1 MNKTKGQLTKIDDL
15 TILKGK
21 DRGKRIINDDTL
33 LEMLKDG
40 RTQKEAAEFFGVS
53 EAAVSKRLKRLTPLP
68 ESLENLS
75 DKERRFALGVA
86 GGKSQTQ
93 AAFESFEVSNRASAK
108 ALGNQ
113 LMKKPS
119 INAAIADLMD
129 YHGMDRSY
137 RVGRL
142 KQHVDNVDPNVSL
155 KALDQSWKL
164 DGAYQEEVPPRTIT
178 IEELKLEARMLEQE
192 RWQLKKELAGVD
204 GEIIH
209 AEFDEVSSTNKAA
222 SGSKENSME
231 E

>member
-1 MNKTKGQLTKIDDL
+1 MGRRIIDDR
-15 TILKGK
+15 K
-21 DRGKRIINDDTL
+21 L
-33 LEMLKDG
+33 LEMMKDG
-40 RTQKEAAEFFGVS
+40 RTQKEAAEYFGVS

-75 DKERRFALGVA
+75 DKERMFALGIA

-119 INAAIADLMD
+119 VNAAITDLMD
-129 YHGMDRSY
+129 YHGMGRSY

-142 KQHVDNVDPNVSL
+142 KQHVDNRDPNVSL

-164 DGAYQEEVPPRTIT
+164 DGAYQEEQPPRTINIQELT
-178 IEELKLEARMLEQE
+178 IEARSLEEEIRK
-192 RWQLKKELAGVD
+192 LKKELAWLD
-204 GEIIH
+204 GEITD
-209 AEFDEVSSTNKAA
+209 AEFEEVSATNQAA
-222 SGSKENSME
+222 SGSKENSIE